1 MKMKTKF
8 FWILFIIFQTTKSV
22 GQVDSSATKN
32 HFVWIN
38 LSPQLISSA
47 NLNIL
52 LTPSIGFNYSFKH
65 LHNIR
70 IKYYQTQKKAFDT
83 INTDEPLPNRLT
95 ALQSFSLQYGIGK
108 VLSRKMIGTFF
119 CGISFN
125 SGIYR
130 GEINRTVSNPASSW
144 LVHTGP
150 STSYYYDYS
159 FFKNVKV
166 PLAINFMIPIGPP
179 FAIGFEAYAN
189 LGKYPDYG
197 FALNFSLGHVANKR
211 ARIKKVKRD

>member
-1 MKMKTKF
+1 MKAK
-8 FWILFIIFQTTKSV
+8 LFCIVLFLFQIAQSI

-32 HFVWIN
+32 HFFWVN
-38 LSPQLISSA
+38 LSPQFISSS

-52 LTPSIGFNYSFKH
+52 PTPSIGFNYSLKH

-70 IKYYQTQKKAFDT
+70 IKYYQTQKNTFDT
-83 INTDEPLPNRLT
+83 TNTDEPSENKLI
-95 ALQSFSLQYGIGK
+95 ALKSFSLQYGIGK
-108 VLSRKMIGTFF
+108 FLNKNIIGTFY

-125 SGIYR
+125 DGIYR
-130 GEINRTVSNPASSW
+130 NEVIRTVNHSGSSW
-144 LVHTGP
+144 FGNSGP

-159 FFKNVKV
+159 FFKNVKI
-166 PLAINFMIPIGPP
+166 PLTVNFMIPIGPP
-179 FAIGFEAYAN
+179 FAIGFEVFAN

-211 ARIKKVKRD
+211 ARVKKVKYN